1 MGEALLADG
10 AAATSS
16 TKPASWVEA
25 EGVDAA
31 GLFSSQGYLW
41 VRGVLPQSLAAAAA
55 KEIDE
60 MLEDALAKVEET
72 PEVEESHFGNVRSR
86 GSRHDFKVRLVGS
99 AREAVVSAL
108 RVLLPMLSEL
118 LTAEARLCELSC
130 LVSDPGAQRQALH
143 YDTRATEVA
152 GLVTIFLALQ
162 PVSEDMGPTLVLPA
176 THTPDVHAALQWKD
190 GQLSSVPT
198 GREEVCFTADVGD
211 ALVMDS
217 RVLHCGGANVSKE
230 RRRLLYVTL
239 QVPHNAPRGSTYS
252 LLDDYRGRFSLASLE
267 DWRDQRH
274 T

>member
-86 GSRHDFKVRLVGS
+86 GSRHDFKACAYGAPCGFCTRS
-99 AREAVVSAL
+99 
-108 RVLLPMLSEL
+108 
-118 LTAEARLCELSC
+118 SC
-130 LVSDPGAQRQALH
+130 FCPPRPLANAIGAA
-143 YDTRATEVA
+143 Y
-152 GLVTIFLALQ
+152 
-162 PVSEDMGPTLVLPA
+162 
-176 THTPDVHAALQWKD
+176 
-190 GQLSSVPT
+190 
-198 GREEVCFTADVGD
+198 GR
-211 ALVMDS
+211 
-217 RVLHCGGANVSKE
+217 
-230 RRRLLYVTL
+230 
-239 QVPHNAPRGSTYS
+239 STS
-252 LLDDYRGRFSLASLE
+252 L
-267 DWRDQRH
+267 
-274 T
+274 